1 MNEIIIPW
9 IIHCRFLINFSMNLI
24 AIRKKIFFSIRCK
37 HPLIEFLRHPVE
49 RGCGQPFSPT
59 ESLSL
64 HRRKADC
71 ELLGSQLNESCGIV
85 SRYSRITQ
93 FLWLLLNLSFIPGKR
108 DRWESGERRNDVV
121 YERGGF
127 ITRARGIILECWSYS
142 VCFAIRC
149 RFNDG
154 RRIGRRQWGTTFIV
168 LKSI

>member
-108 DRWESGERRNDVV
+108 DRWESGERRNKRGLWTRRVYYTCSRNNSRMLVIQCVFCNKMQIQWWTEDRRKTMRDDVH
-121 YERGGF
+121 
-127 ITRARGIILECWSYS
+127 CS
-142 VCFAIRC
+142 
-149 RFNDG
+149 
-154 RRIGRRQWGTTFIV
+154 
-168 LKSI
+168 